1 MAGFSDGSVVKNS
14 PAIQETQVRSLERF
28 PGVGN
33 GNPFPYSCLENS
45 MDRGGLLAT
54 AHGVTKESDTHAGT
68 VNHGRGTGTSDR
80 DLPASGSQNK

>member
-1 MAGFSDGSVVKNS
+1 MVKNL
-14 PAIQETQVRSLERF
+14 PANAGDTGLNPGSGRF

-33 GNPFPYSCLENS
+33 GNPFQYTCLKNS